1 MIRGARILAI
11 VMVLSGVGS
20 MWAAQSGAGL
30 SEPTREAL
38 SVREDS
44 KRTTKKGRRYF
55 HGGGHHRGK

>member
-1 MIRGARILAI
+1 MTRGARILAI
-11 VMVLSGVGS
+11 VMGLSGLGS
-20 MWAAQSGAGL
+20 MWAAQSGIGL

-44 KRTTKKGRRYF
+44 KRTNKGRRYF

>member
-1 MIRGARILAI
+1 MTRGARILAI
-11 VMVLSGVGS
+11 VMGLSGLGS
-20 MWAAQSGAGL
+20 MWAAQSGIGL

-44 KRTTKKGRRYF
+44 KRGKKGRRYF

>member
-11 VMVLSGVGS
+11 VMGLSGVGA
-20 MWAAQSGAGL
+20 MWAAQSGVGL

-44 KRTTKKGRRYF
+44 KRTHKGRRYF